1 MTAMSS
7 TPTERAQALLA
18 WYGVNAR
25 DLPWRHSR
33 DPYAIWISEIM
44 LQQTQVATVLPRYS
58 AWLQRFPDVAALA
71 AAESNAVMKA
81 WEGLGYYRRARLLHE
96 AAKVVI
102 ERHGGRFPAA
112 FADICALPGIGRST
126 AGAISAFCFDTPTPV
141 LDGNVKRV
149 LRRWYGLPAA
159 ADKQLWTLAQR
170 AIAGA
175 DAPAIWNQAM
185 MEIGALVCLPRRP
198 ACTACPVQDC
208 CTSAFREP
216 DNAMRSKPMVRTV
229 HWQVYLHL
237 HAHKGI
243 WLMQRPTPGIW
254 AGLWAP
260 PISELAA
267 APAEAPVHVHHL
279 THRRLHLYPVMVD
292 SHPKGEGCWVKSF
305 EEHSI
310 PTGIHRLLEKYCSDF
325 TKSLINPACEVY

>member
-1 MTAMSS
+1 M
-7 TPTERAQALLA
+7 PTSERSRALLA
-18 WYGVNAR
+18 WYVANAR

-44 LQQTQVATVLPRYS
+44 LQQTQVATVVPRYT
-58 AWLQRFPDVAALA
+58 AWLQRFPDIAALA
-71 AAESNAVMKA
+71 AAESDAVMKA

-96 AAKVVI
+96 AAKAIV
-102 ERHGGRFPAA
+102 ERHGGRFPTA

-159 ADKQLWTLAQR
+159 ADKELWTLAQQ
-170 AIAGA
+170 AIDEAGA
-175 DAPAIWNQAM
+175 PAAWDQAM
-185 MEIGALVCLPRRP
+185 MEIGAMVCLPRRP
-198 ACTACPVQDC
+198 ACTTCPVQDC
-208 CTSAFREP
+208 CASAFKETRDAIRP
-216 DNAMRSKPMVRTV
+216 QPAVRNV
-229 HWQVYLHL
+229 HWQVHLHL

-243 WLMQRPTPGIW
+243 WLMQRPMPGIW

-267 APAEAPVHVHHL
+267 APAGTPVHVHQL
-279 THRRLHLYPVMVD
+279 THRRLHLYALPCTTPPV
-292 SHPKGEGCWVKSF
+292 GEGQWFRHLGEVAL
-305 EEHSI
+305 
-310 PTGIHRLLEKYCSDF
+310 PTGIRRLFAKQGI
-325 TKSLINPACEVY
+325 SL